1 MANKI
6 CPRCGTEQDE
16 KFKFCKNCG
25 ALLSSETNENINIT
39 DENNYSA
46 NEKSPFDDFI
56 KEEKE
61 YSEAFINEDINT
73 GSRTTGNANNKDKAK
88 ICPMCGE
95 KVENENFCSHC
106 GTKINV
112 RVKRCVNCGTVINS
126 AAKICPNCG
135 YNIIQ
140 KVPILAAALSFIFPG
155 LGQLY
160 NNQNHKGI
168 ILIIAN
174 VISLIL
180 IFIGIGFIFMLII
193 WVYAIY
199 DAFMSAKAIDRGE
212 PTEDKLLGF

>member
-6 CPRCGTEQDE
+6 CPKCGTEQDE

-25 ALLSSETNENINIT
+25 ALLSTNTNENIN
-39 DENNYSA
+39 SA

-56 KEEKE
+56 KEEKD
-61 YSEAFINEDINT
+61 YSEEFINKDINT
-73 GSRTTGNANNKDKAK
+73 GSKTTQNNNNNNKTK

-95 KVENENFCSHC
+95 KVENENFCTHC

-126 AAKICPNCG
+126 AAKICPKCG

-140 KVPILAAALSFIFPG
+140 KVPILAAGLSFIFPG

-168 ILIIAN
+168 LIIIAN

-180 IFIGIGFIFMLII
+180 LAIGIGLIFMFII

-199 DAFMSAKAIDRGE
+199 DAFTSAKAIDRGE
-212 PTEDKLLGF
+212 PTEDKLFGY